1 MLGVSM
7 IHHSTPTAAGGQARP
22 RHGADSRNLSEAIL
36 TLGHPGL
43 AAAGLFCAKSPARCS
58 TSPGVTP
65 SRFGCTTATCTI
77 AWLAEP
83 GPQPAQR
90 FEPARWPVRGDG
102 AVIPAFPDGTAHEN
116 LCRRVAEQV
125 AAAAEPGFTPHGSF
139 WTGEIAAT
147 ATAPASGDSEAPPAA
162 TGAGGAYPSNA
173 ILRVVV
179 SDDTIGLLLL
189 KSTRPR
195 FFTLDDV
202 TLYEDVAQTLGLAMA
217 ARRAEAALR
226 ERVKELTCLYG
237 IAQVAE
243 EPDLSLEASLRRIVD
258 LLPAAWQYPET
269 AAARITLDDQA
280 YATAGFQ
287 LTGHR
292 QTAEILV
299 RGQPRGAVD
308 VVYLEDLPELAAG
321 SFLPEEEKLIDAV
334 AREIAVIV
342 ERGETRED
350 QVKLQHQLIHAD
362 RLATIGLLA
371 AGVAHELNE
380 PLGGILGFAQLAQKS
395 AGLPTQ
401 ARQDIQKIVTAAL
414 YAREVIKKLM
424 VFARQMPPRKT
435 QVNLNRVAE
444 DVLVLVGARCARA
457 GIDVVRDLA
466 PDLPEIT
473 ADPAQLNQVLIN
485 LVVNAVQAMPQRGT
499 LTVRTRPSTAAV
511 LLQVQDTGVGMS
523 PEVLEKAF
531 LPFFTTK
538 DVNEGTGLGLAVV
551 HGIVTAHG
559 GTIRVDSS
567 VQTGT
572 CFEIRLPVVSPE
584 PTEENARNGIAP

>member
-1 MLGVSM
+1 VLGVSM

-36 TLGHPGL
+36 RWATRGL
-43 AAAGLFCAKSPARCS
+43 PRLDFLREVSGALLDF
-58 TSPGVTP
+58 T
-65 SRFGCTTATCTI
+65 GCDAVEI
-77 AWLAEP
+77 RLHDGDLHYRWLAEP
-83 GPQPAQR
+83 GPQPVYR

-102 AVIPAFPDGTAHEN
+102 AVIPAFPDATAHEH
-116 LCRRVAEQV
+116 LCRRVAEQDP
-125 AAAAEPGFTPHGSF
+125 AAAEPGFTPHGSF
-139 WTGEIAAT
+139 WTGVFAAT
-147 ATAPASGDSEAPPAA
+147 ATAPATP
-162 TGAGGAYPSNA
+162 TGPGAVYPSCA

-189 KSTRPR
+189 KSKRPQ
-195 FFTLDDV
+195 FFTLDEV

-292 QTAEILV
+292 QTADILV

-444 DVLVLVGARCARA
+444 DVLVLVGARCAKA

-584 PTEENARNGIAP
+584 PTEEVAADGIVS